1 MKELLKVLSKP
12 RSIYFSIV
20 AMLTLTLVLMKISF
34 SYYIP
39 LSVDKGE
46 LKVPDLKNVLI
57 VDGYDSNELVF
68 EPNES
73 KELTLKV
80 NSENEIESS
89 FVIFYEGENFTIEP
103 LTAINSKINPF
114 EEKKFIIKVTNNLD
128 TNNTI
133 KLDIKSG
140 FNDKTIE
147 VTENIIK

>member
-39 LSVDKGE
+39 LSVDNAT
-46 LKVPDLKNVLI
+46 LTLPDIKNVLSI
-57 VDGYDSNELVF
+57 DGYETNEIVF
-68 EPNES
+68 EPNET
-73 KELTLKV
+73 KELTIKV

-89 FVIFYEGENFTIEP
+89 FIVFYEGENFLVENE
-103 LTAINSKINPF
+103 TAISSKINPF
-114 EEKKFIIKVTNNLD
+114 EEKQIIIKVTNNLD
-128 TNNTI
+128 ISNTI
-133 KLDIKSG
+133 KFDIKSG